1 MVRTPLIPCIN
12 SVRSKKLFLLL
23 LLVGSIELLKSQ
35 SILGGGFIS
44 VALADSNAGHNAGG
58 MAMFQ
63 HEHSSCLLVNGGMV
77 FGQTELF
84 NRQGLFRE
92 DCREFSEETGTDIK
106 VFPNPGIGLY
116 QVMGLGVVS
125 CAVSDQQ
132 GRTILMPQTWNP
144 EQYRNIV
151 DLRPFSE
158 GLYHIHLTL
167 HDGRIYTENLI
178 KINP

>member
-1 MVRTPLIPCIN
+1 MERIPSIPYIS
-12 SVRSKKLFLLL
+12 SVRSKLILLSLLL
-23 LLVGSIELLKSQ
+23 IGGNGMLRAQ
-35 SILGGGFIS
+35 SILGGGFVS

-58 MAMFQ
+58 MPMFQ
-63 HEHSSCLLVNGGMV
+63 HERSNCLLVNGGMV

-92 DCREFSEETGTDIK
+92 DCREFSEENSTDIK

-125 CAVSDQQ
+125 CSVSDQQ
-132 GRTILMPQTWNP
+132 GRMILMPQKWNP
-144 EQYRNIV
+144 EQYRNTI

-158 GLYHIHLTL
+158 GLYHIHLNL
-167 HDGRIYTENLI
+167 QDGRNYTENLI

>member
-1 MVRTPLIPCIN
+1 M
-12 SVRSKKLFLLL
+12 LLA
-23 LLVGSIELLKSQ
+23 GSIGMLRSQ
-35 SILGGGFIS
+35 SILGGGFVS

-63 HEHSSCLLVNGGMV
+63 YERSTCLLVNGGMV
-77 FGQTELF
+77 FGQAELF

-92 DCREFSEETGTDIK
+92 DCREFSENISADIK

-116 QVMGLGVVS
+116 QVLGTGIVS
-125 CAVSDQQ
+125 CSVSDQQ
-132 GRTILMPQTWNP
+132 GRLVLMPESWNP
-144 EQYRNIV
+144 EQYKNIV

-158 GLYHIHLTL
+158 GLYHLHLTL
-167 HDGRIYTENLI
+167 HDGRMQTENLI